1 MRAPRFLV
9 PTLLIVTVADGL
21 LATGAPAA
29 TPKTVIFNMYPSP
42 LVKPAR
48 VFFQANS
55 GPFLDALAWTGWGE
69 ATAVGTGTWRLD
81 CSTGGVSC
89 APGDPSLAYP
99 ATYTLTDLAPCPRFG
114 KGAMS
119 YREGVV
125 KITRPDSTV
134 TQPFSSDYDFCA
146 KRPTFAKGRAA
157 ILAYLR
163 RHHARRASATCK
175 ARDGVS
181 LDCVARY
188 TTAKGN
194 RRTREFDVWADMR
207 GRITAR
213 PLG

>member
-1 MRAPRFLV
+1 MRAPRIVVTALLV
-9 PTLLIVTVADGL
+9 TAVACGL
-21 LATGAPAA
+21 SVASATAA

-42 LVKPAR
+42 LVKPER

-55 GPFLDALAWTGWGE
+55 GPFLDALVWTGWGE

-99 ATYTLTDLAPCPRFG
+99 ATYTLSNPGPCPRFG
-114 KGAMS
+114 PTARS
-119 YREGVV
+119 YRKGVV
-125 KITRPDSTV
+125 VITRPDSTV

-146 KRPTFAKGRAA
+146 KRPTFARGRAA
-157 ILAYLR
+157 IVAYLR
-163 RHHARRASATCK
+163 RHKAKKATATCK

-188 TTAKGN
+188 TTAKGK
-194 RRTREFDVWADMR
+194 RRTREFDVFADMS
-207 GRITAR
+207 GHITAR

>member
-1 MRAPRFLV
+1 MRASRIV
-9 PTLLIVTVADGL
+9 VTTLLLAILACGLSVAG
-21 LATGAPAA
+21 ATAA
-29 TPKTVIFNMYPSP
+29 APKTVIFNMYPSP
-42 LVKPAR
+42 LVKPDR

-55 GPFLDALAWTGWGE
+55 GPFLDALQWTGWGE
-69 ATAVGTGTWRLD
+69 ATATGTGTWRLD

-99 ATYTLTDLAPCPRFG
+99 ATYTLSDLAPCPRFG
-114 KGAMS
+114 PKAQS
-119 YREGVV
+119 YRSGVV

-134 TQPFSSDYDFCA
+134 TQSFSSDYDFCA
-146 KRPTFAKGRAA
+146 KRPSVAKGRAA

-188 TTAKGN
+188 TTAKGK
-194 RRTREFDVWADMR
+194 RRSREFDVWADMT